1 MITLRCTQKVRRR
14 LRLPEV
20 LQETLLP
27 TNALGDWTVNLIQ
40 FGRQQIVMATSER
53 SLLTVLLPARE
64 PRKALEANLLVAVQ
78 TLLLALHVPAGAV
91 KDEIARMLPISYG
104 RAANRRVLGSMN
116 DFAVQAEAYLE
127 RTDDLLTLAL
137 QLSDAPM
144 SAIGGK
150 SSYGYPG
157 EVARQLL
164 AVPRPS

>member
-14 LRLPEV
+14 LRLPEA
-20 LQETLLP
+20 LQETLPP

-40 FGRQQIVMATSER
+40 FGRQQIAMATSER
-53 SLLTVLLPARE
+53 SLLTVLVPARE
-64 PRKALEANLLVAVQ
+64 LRKTLEPNLLVAVQ

-91 KDEIARMLPISYG
+91 KDEIARMLPISYC

-137 QLSDAPM
+137 RLSDTPM
-144 SAIGGK
+144 SAIGTK
-150 SSYGYPG
+150 SGHGYPG